1 MPRAKND
8 IVYKK
13 GISYTNM
20 DKKFKYVLI
29 TSFIACAL
37 LYYVE
42 QVIKVNYLAKTFIK
56 VILFTTI
63 HYIYIKL
70 YKKSTFKSIFNC
82 KKIDK
87 EQLKIGVILG
97 IMSFLI
103 ILIIYFIL
111 RDVIDLQGIAHDLQ
125 NKSKVTPANFIL
137 VAFHITFGNSFL
149 EEFFFR
155 GFIFLNLYELKFK
168 KTAYVYSSLLF
179 ALYHIAIFKSWF
191 NIWLILLALT
201 GLISVGFIFNFI
213 DTKSNNFINSWIV
226 HILADMAIMLIGMK
240 MFGIIL

>member
-1 MPRAKND
+1 
-8 IVYKK
+8 
-13 GISYTNM
+13 M

-29 TSFIACAL
+29 TSLIACVL

-42 QVIKVNYLAKTFIK
+42 QVIEVNYLAKTFIK
-56 VILFTTI
+56 IILFTI
-63 HYIYIKL
+63 IPYIYVRL
-70 YKKSTFKSIFNC
+70 YKNSTFKSVFNL
-82 KKIDK
+82 KKMDK
-87 EQLKIGVILG
+87 EQLKLGIILG
-97 IMSFLI
+97 IMSFSI
-103 ILIIYFIL
+103 IMITYFIL
-111 RDVIDLQGIAHDLQ
+111 KNVIDLEGIAQDLQ
-125 NKSKVTPANFIL
+125 RKSKVTPANFIFVEL
-137 VAFHITFGNSFL
+137 YITFGNSFL

-201 GLISVGFIFNFI
+201 GLIIVGFTFNFI
-213 DTKSNNFINSWIV
+213 DTKSKNFINSWIV

-240 MFGIIL
+240 MFGIVPFFHF